1 MTACLKIASFLIFK
15 IRVSRHVASKHL
27 LPPSATA
34 AAEIVLPLTSW
45 FPSHFAEIG
54 LNSGLFLEASNSDC
68 IILEWFL
75 WRNRAEL
82 KHLSDRTERHKK
94 RLKITH
100 PPAED
105 NRLQVKQTTERE
117 KRKKRR
123 VTSTNFCDAMDL
135 CQPSKC
141 QLLHSEIQMNS

>member
-1 MTACLKIASFLIFK
+1 MLEDCLIPCIPEILSKHTRCLKA
-15 IRVSRHVASKHL
+15 L
-27 LPPSATA
+27 LPPSATE

-75 WRNRAEL
+75 WRNKAAL
-82 KHLSDRTERHKK
+82 KHLSDRTERHRK

-123 VTSTNFCDAMDL
+123 VTPPTNRWETMDL

-141 QLLHSEIQMNS
+141 QLLHSEVMMDG